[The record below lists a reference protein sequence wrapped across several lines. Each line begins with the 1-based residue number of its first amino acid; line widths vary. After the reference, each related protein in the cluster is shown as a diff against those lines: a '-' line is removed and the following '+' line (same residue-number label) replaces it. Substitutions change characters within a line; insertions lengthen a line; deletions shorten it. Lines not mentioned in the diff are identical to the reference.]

1 MQTFSRRGFLE
12 GSTLA
17 IAAGCAV
24 PSLRA
29 QDWARQAVDKSPR
42 RHEWVSVKYGARS
55 VESFVAYP
63 QSREKAPAVVIVHDV
78 IAMAPWVEN
87 VADRFAE
94 AGYLA
99 IAPDMLSGR
108 SAEERQPLVSEGKTV
123 GPARRLPLA
132 QVAADLNALA
142 DYAKKLPACNGKVC
156 VVGFSWGGD
165 QAFRFATTRRDLSA
179 AFVFYGVCPEPENI
193 PNIQAPVWGFYAG
206 TDTRVGATIP
216 DTQRQMKAA
225 GKFYETVTYEGAS
238 HGFMQSG
245 ARPDAPAADK
255 KASDAAWIKL
265 AALRDKFK

>member
-1 MQTFSRRGFLE
+1 
-12 GSTLA
+12 
-17 IAAGCAV
+17 
-24 PSLRA
+24 
-29 QDWARQAVDKSPR
+29 
-42 RHEWVSVKYGARS
+42 
-55 VESFVAYP
+55 
-63 QSREKAPAVVIVHDV
+63 
-78 IAMAPWVEN
+78 
-87 VADRFAE
+87 
-94 AGYLA
+94 
-99 IAPDMLSGR
+99 
-108 SAEERQPLVSEGKTV
+108 
-123 GPARRLPLA
+123 
-132 QVAADLNALA
+132 
-142 DYAKKLPACNGKVC
+142 

-255 KASDAAWIKL
+255 KAWDAAWIKL
-265 AALRDKFK
+265 KALRDKFN